1 MEKMLCSKEDREAE
15 EDKSVRVIWE
25 YLCLRHD
32 LTSRHS
38 VIVCLGSNDIRAAQH
53 SAELYHKGL
62 APWLLFTGGMGTGM
76 HSGANL
82 LSWTE
87 PEAVV
92 FAREAERLGVPSA
105 SIIVEDK
112 ATNTGENIRFSHGL
126 LEERGIDTTNGL
138 IIVTKPQMGR
148 RAYATF
154 SKQWPTSGQNGQL
167 PPEVKLPPP
176 IVCSSQVAGW
186 PEYIIGSNIE
196 RDDLI
201 AILVGDLQRIWKYA
215 FPPTDFQIPQDVP
228 QDVKEAFDILA
239 QKFTANLI

>member
-87 PEAVV
+87 PEARVCLYFCLLLLSCLFTFFVYIRIEKLKRTKV
-92 FAREAERLGVPSA
+92 FV
-105 SIIVEDK
+105 
-112 ATNTGENIRFSHGL
+112 
-126 LEERGIDTTNGL
+126 
-138 IIVTKPQMGR
+138 
-148 RAYATF
+148 
-154 SKQWPTSGQNGQL
+154 
-167 PPEVKLPPP
+167 
-176 IVCSSQVAGW
+176 
-186 PEYIIGSNIE
+186 
-196 RDDLI
+196 
-201 AILVGDLQRIWKYA
+201 
-215 FPPTDFQIPQDVP
+215 
-228 QDVKEAFDILA
+228 
-239 QKFTANLI
+239 